1 MHNGMLA
8 TIIEYRKSTDMDIQF
23 EDGKIRYGVQYEKF
37 QRGSVLHPDKT
48 KEAKA
53 QRRAG
58 ETRMM
63 NCGKKAT
70 IIAYRTSHDID
81 VQFED
86 GVVVYN
92 KKYSKFQNGSV
103 GYPSSL

>member
-1 MHNGMLA
+1 MVFSMKNFN
-8 TIIEYRKSTDMDIQF
+8 EEVF
-23 EDGKIRYGVQYEKF
+23 
-37 QRGSVLHPDKT
+37 LHPDKT

-53 QRRAG
+53 QRRIG

-70 IIAYRTSHDID
+70 IITYRTSHDID

-92 KKYSKFQNGSV
+92 KKYSMFQNGSI
-103 GYPSSL
+103 GYPLNL